1 MLDRGNQAFL
11 VLERRLDQLDR
22 HPVRRKTVRL
32 QHLQEEGSI
41 AETFGGDLRI
51 DVEKQPAAHVAEPL
65 KIADMQ
71 GPTLAV
77 EAYPLLALRRLAE
90 QLQRV
95 HAPSARRIDRANQA
109 FVTDGTAMSEA
120 VDRLEMARQIELVA
134 FAAFSLQ
141 VVFVKK
147 KRRSK
152 IHHVHGAPASLR
164 NSRYR
169 QKYDEYAI

>member
-1 MLDRGNQAFL
+1 MGEA
-11 VLERRLDQLDR
+11 
-22 HPVRRKTVRL
+22 
-32 QHLQEEGSI
+32 
-41 AETFGGDLRI
+41 FGGGMRI
-51 DVEKQPAAHVAEPL
+51 EVGKERAAHVAAPM
-65 KIADMQ
+65 KIAGRQ

-152 IHHVHGAPASLR
+152 IHPVHRAPTSPR
-164 NSRYR
+164 DSPFP
-169 QKYDEYAI
+169 QK